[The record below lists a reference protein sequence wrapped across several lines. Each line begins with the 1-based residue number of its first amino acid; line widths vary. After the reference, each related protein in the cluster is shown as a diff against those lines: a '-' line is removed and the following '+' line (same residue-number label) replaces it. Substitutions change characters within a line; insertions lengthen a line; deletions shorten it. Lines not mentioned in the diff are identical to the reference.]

1 MFVLCSWQVAIC
13 SAFSYLRRLEKK
25 RTPRNEVEKVHD
37 LNEMA
42 TLLPNLEGKRF
53 IYFND
58 YAITQASW
66 IYYGKKEP
74 CKHICTVVR
83 LWSFLIVSILNT
95 INMVLLW
102 RKTVK
107 SKILYT
113 FLRIVNFILIYFQEE
128 LASLLSAAKPF
139 SSNLESWKVTISPS

>member
-1 MFVLCSWQVAIC
+1 MIMFILCSWQVAIC

-58 YAITQASW
+58 NAITQAS
-66 IYYGKKEP
+66 
-74 CKHICTVVR
+74 
-83 LWSFLIVSILNT
+83 
-95 INMVLLW
+95 
-102 RKTVK
+102 
-107 SKILYT
+107 
-113 FLRIVNFILIYFQEE
+113 
-128 LASLLSAAKPF
+128 
-139 SSNLESWKVTISPS
+139 

>member
-1 MFVLCSWQVAIC
+1 MIMFILCSWQVAIC

-42 TLLPNLEGKRF
+42 TLLPNLQGKRL

-74 CKHICTVVR
+74 CKHVCTVVG
-83 LWSFLIVSILNT
+83 LWSFHIVSILNT
-95 INMVLLW
+95 INMILHW
-102 RKTVK
+102 RKTVN
-107 SKILYT
+107 SKIL
-113 FLRIVNFILIYFQEE
+113 ILFWE
-128 LASLLSAAKPF
+128 LL
-139 SSNLESWKVTISPS
+139 ISFWYIFKKS